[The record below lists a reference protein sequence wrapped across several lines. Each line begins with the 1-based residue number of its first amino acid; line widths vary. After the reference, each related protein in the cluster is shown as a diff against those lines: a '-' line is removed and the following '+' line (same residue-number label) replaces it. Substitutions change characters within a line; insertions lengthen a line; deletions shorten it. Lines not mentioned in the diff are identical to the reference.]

1 MAYLLSVP
9 YGFLITFTGD
19 KLIPVLVVWPVKN
32 GGSLSLTSILISSI
46 SSFTFFLAFLLTT
59 PI

>member
-1 MAYLLSVP
+1 MAYLFIVP
-9 YGFLITFTGD
+9 YGFLITLTGD

-32 GGSLSLTSILISSI
+32 GGYLSLTSMLISSI
-46 SSFTFFLAFLLTT
+46 SSLTFVLDFLLIT